1 MKKLIEKYKSLTLNT
16 KFSLVVILLIAIP
29 MLVFVFMFFKFTKQS
44 MMYQIINDLNSSMKT
59 ETEQIEKITEL
70 CSMTS
75 QVFLGDEQLQ
85 DFLTDLSQNKEI
97 SEQDYYYFDKN
108 NISLYEGMI
117 NSNPYIDHIHV
128 YADNNDFPE
137 MIPVL
142 FHGNRVKSSIWHQDD
157 LSGKWYENHK
167 DLSSNTDSDFVSV
180 VSHIQNIYGEKVGVL
195 EVAVKTMEL
204 FPGVYSSET
213 EEWKCFVSDDN
224 EVIKEREFP
233 HPELESEVDS
243 LVENVKSDNDYQYKQ
258 IKIDGHE
265 YLLAAK
271 KIEELSGSYIFIV
284 NADEKL
290 QDISTRQ
297 FQVIISMIL
306 LFIAMIILINL
317 TVNQLLK
324 KFYETIKVVR
334 MIQDGSI
341 DTRIPDLGTD
351 EIGDLGRQINTM
363 LDRIQDLMKENIDR
377 EVLIKNTEIKALQN
391 QINSHFI
398 YNVLESI
405 KMMAE
410 IDEEYSISDAV
421 TSLGELLRYNM
432 KWVSHNVTVRDEI
445 NYIKNYIQ
453 LMNLRYDFEILLNI
467 KIEQELYD
475 QEIPKM
481 SLQPIVENA
490 ICHGIVEAAEDAVI
504 YIKAVSYPERFEI
517 AITDSGRGMSEEELL
532 KLEQKVQGKIEA
544 NGGAG
549 NGIGLKN
556 VQDRIRMQFGEPYG
570 LKFYSKERCYTKV
583 CVILPLKQGGKNE
596 KLTDCRR

>member
-1 MKKLIEKYKSLTLNT
+1 MKSLIEKYKSLKLNT
-16 KFSLVVILLIAIP
+16 KFTLVVILLIAIP
-29 MLVFVFMFFKFTKQS
+29 MLVFVFLFLKFTKQG
-44 MMYQIINDLNSSMKT
+44 MMYQIINDLNSSMEA
-59 ETEQIEKITEL
+59 ETEQIEKIAEL

-85 DFLTDLSQNKEI
+85 DFLTELSQKKEI
-97 SEQDYYYFDKN
+97 SELEYYYFSKN

-128 YADNNDFPE
+128 YADNNEFPE
-137 MIPVL
+137 MLPVL
-142 FHGNRVKSSIWHQDD
+142 YHGDKIKSSIWNQDN
-157 LSGKWYENHK
+157 LSGKWYQDHEK
-167 DLSSNTDSDFVSV
+167 VSSDADSEFVSL
-180 VSHIQNIYGEKVGVL
+180 VSYIQNIYGEKVGVL
-195 EVAVKTMEL
+195 EVAVKKEEL
-204 FPGVYSSET
+204 FSGVYSSKP
-213 EEWKCFVSDDN
+213 EEWKCFLSDDA
-224 EVIKEREFP
+224 ETVKEKEFP
-233 HPELESEVDS
+233 YPQLGPELNAF
-243 LVENVKSDNDYQYKQ
+243 VETVKSETDYQYKQ

-265 YLLAAK
+265 YLLAVQRIK
-271 KIEELSGSYIFIV
+271 ELSGNYIFVV

-297 FQVIISMIL
+297 IQVIISMVL
-306 LFIAMIILINL
+306 LFVAMIILINL
-317 TVNQLLK
+317 TVNRLLR

-334 MIQDGSI
+334 TIRDGNI
-341 DTRIPDLGTD
+341 DTRISDLGTD
-351 EIGDLGRQINTM
+351 EIGDLNRQINKM

-421 TSLGELLRYNM
+421 TALGELLRYNM

-467 KIEQELYD
+467 KIEETLYN

-504 YIKAVSYPERFEI
+504 YIKAVSYPDRFEI
-517 AITDSGRGMSEEELL
+517 SITDSGMGMSEEQLS

-544 NGGAG
+544 SGGAG

-556 VQDRIRMQFGEPYG
+556 VQNRIRMQFGEPYG
-570 LKFYSKERCYTKV
+570 LKFYSREKCYTKV
-583 CVILPLKQGGKNE
+583 CVILPLKQGGKDE
-596 KLTDCRR
+596 KFTDR

>member
-1 MKKLIEKYKSLTLNT
+1 MKRIIEKFNSLKLNT

-29 MLVFVFMFFKFTKQS
+29 MLIFVFMFFKFTKQG
-44 MMYQIINDLNSSMKT
+44 MMYQVMNDLNSSMAA

-85 DFLTDLSQNKEI
+85 DFLTDLSQEKEI
-97 SEQDYYYFDKN
+97 SQQDYYDFFKN

-117 NSNPYIDHIHV
+117 NSNPYIEHIHV
-128 YADNNDFPE
+128 YADNNEFPE
-137 MIPVL
+137 MMPVL
-142 FHGNRVKSSIWHQDD
+142 FHKDRLNSDIWNEEN
-157 LSGKWYENHK
+157 LSGKWFQNYE
-167 DLSSNTDSDFVSV
+167 DLISGTNAEVVSV
-180 VSHIQNIYGEKVGVL
+180 VSHIRNVYGEKVGLL
-195 EVAVKTMEL
+195 EVSVKKEEM
-204 FPGVYSSET
+204 FSGIFSST
-213 EEWKCFVSDDN
+213 AEEWKCFIPDDGQIIKGKENSFSDL
-224 EVIKEREFP
+224 E
-233 HPELESEVDS
+233 PELNKFLEGTEIGNGYRNK
-243 LVENVKSDNDYQYKQ
+243 LLKAN
-258 IKIDGHE
+258 GHE
-265 YLLAAK
+265 YLLSVQR
-271 KIEELSGSYIFIV
+271 IEALSGNYVYAV

-290 QDISTRQ
+290 ETISTRQ
-297 FQVIISMIL
+297 VQVLLSMML
-306 LFIAMIILINL
+306 LFAAMIILINL
-317 TVNQLLK
+317 TVNRLLK
-324 KFYETIKVVR
+324 KFYETIKVVQTIR
-334 MIQDGSI
+334 DGNME
-341 DTRIPDLGTD
+341 TRIPNLGTD
-351 EIGDLGRQINTM
+351 EIGDLSRQINKM

-410 IDEEYSISDAV
+410 IDEEYLISDAV

-432 KWVSHNVTVRDEI
+432 KWVAHNVTVRDEI

-467 KIEQELYD
+467 KIEQKIYE

-490 ICHGIVEAAEDAVI
+490 ICHGIVENAEDAVI

-517 AITDSGRGMSEEELL
+517 SITDSGTGMTEEQLS
-532 KLEQKVQGKIEA
+532 KLEQKVQGKIETS
-544 NGGAG
+544 GGAG

-570 LKFYSKERCYTKV
+570 LKFYSKEGCYTKV
-583 CVILPLKQGGKNE
+583 CVILPLKQGGQYE
-596 KLTDCRR
+596 KLTDC